1 MKGAFD
7 IINFHITILEN
18 DLLVGMQSIVDYH
31 NLILES
37 TLKFVQLYVVTIFD
51 DQELVLFL
59 ARGK

>member
-1 MKGAFD
+1 VKGAFD